1 MLRPDSS
8 NRQSQP
14 ESESIANDGGFL
26 SSPPDIGDVDI
37 QQDLNKLEEL
47 ILASPRL
54 PFTSKTL
61 VDEDLLLDQLDA
73 IRLNLPPAF
82 RQAVDVLHQR
92 RTLITDADR
101 YAQDLIAAA
110 EQQAAQILNET
121 GILQKA
127 EQMAQQLKAQTQA
140 DCEHLRSQVLADLEA
155 TKLQAQ
161 REWEILRQKALQE
174 QDMIQQEADA
184 YADRVLSQV
193 EQQLAQMLRVIENGR
208 SQLQPGQ
215 PSPLSR
221 SSVPKKPL
229 PARPPLASE
238 ARPIDSPRSP

>member
-1 MLRPDSS
+1 
-8 NRQSQP
+8 
-14 ESESIANDGGFL
+14 
-26 SSPPDIGDVDI
+26 
-37 QQDLNKLEEL
+37 LEEL

-101 YAQDLIAAA
+101 HAQDLIAAA

-140 DCEHLRSQVLADLEA
+140 DCDHLRSQVLADLEA

-161 REWEILRQKALQE
+161 REWEILSK
-174 QDMIQQEADA
+174 
-184 YADRVLSQV
+184 S
-193 EQQLAQMLRVIENGR
+193 
-208 SQLQPGQ
+208 
-215 PSPLSR
+215 PSPEDNIE
-221 SSVPKKPL
+221 
-229 PARPPLASE
+229 E
-238 ARPIDSPRSP
+238 ARRSNTGS